1 MNAAAL
7 FAVACGGAIGAV
19 LRAALL
25 RRGRATFRMP
35 YDTLAVNGAGS
46 FLLGWAAAAG
56 FAPPIAAAAFTAGFL
71 GGFTTYST
79 FALET
84 AQLAA
89 AGRRRRAAAY
99 VALTFTASIAAA
111 AAGALVGGFA
121 LR

>member
-1 MNAAAL
+1 LNAAAL

-25 RRGRATFRMP
+25 RRRATFRIP